1 MENRREAK
9 ESIMNIHLEPK
20 EIELLATQLEST
32 IQELRGLIASGMRK
46 NMRDDIRKDKL
57 MLMDILEK
65 VKMTAVAE
73 KEKEKVAKAA

>member
-1 MENRREAK
+1 MK
-9 ESIMNIHLEPK
+9 VDLKPK

-46 NMRDDIRKDKL
+46 EMRDDIRKDKM

-65 VKMTAVAE
+65 VKMAARE
-73 KEKEKVAKAA
+73 EYKAAA

>member
-1 MENRREAK
+1 
-9 ESIMNIHLEPK
+9 MNVHLEPK

-46 NMRDDIRKDKL
+46 DMRDDIRKDKL

-65 VKMTAVAE
+65 VKMAAVA
-73 KEKEKVAKAA
+73 EKEKVAKAA